1 MKMHWIYFIFIKD
14 GGGED
19 IGKENFFFGGGD
31 GGNFLILTVAQ
42 NLVLMTF

>member
-19 IGKENFFFGGGD
+19 IGKENFFFGGGVE
-31 GGNFLILTVAQ
+31 GISSYSESLKTLY
-42 NLVLMTF
+42 